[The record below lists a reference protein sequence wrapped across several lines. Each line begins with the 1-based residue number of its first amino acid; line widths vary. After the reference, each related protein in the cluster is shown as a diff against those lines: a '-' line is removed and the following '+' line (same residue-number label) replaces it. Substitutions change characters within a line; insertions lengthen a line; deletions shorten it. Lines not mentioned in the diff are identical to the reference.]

1 MTGRAQEWQNGVTA
15 VQPDAVGE
23 QEADFFGELEEAGGR
38 VAGSSDEDFRVD
50 DAGEV
55 RVFIIELGSL
65 IGGGGVGFVV
75 LEVFTKLGVVGDVFG
90 EWLESC

>member
-23 QEADFFGELEEAGGR
+23 QEADFFGELEKTGGR
-38 VAGSSDEDFRVD
+38 VAGSSDEDLRVN

-55 RVFIIELGSL
+55 RVFVIELGGLVS
-65 IGGGGVGFVV
+65 GGGMGFVV
-75 LEVFTKLGVVGDVFG
+75 FEVFTELGVVGDVFG
-90 EWLESC
+90 EWLEKC